1 MFSQD
6 ECLDRLQRGLEM
18 EEKLANSL
26 SRLCLESTP
35 PADLPEPA
43 RKRIFQI
50 LEILQRDT
58 LRHEQNIRNWLT
70 QLDQGELT
78 HE

>member
-26 SRLCLESTP
+26 SLLCLQS
-35 PADLPEPA
+35 ALPTDISEPA

-58 LRHEQNIRNWLT
+58 LRHEQNVRNWLT
-70 QLDQGELT
+70 RLDQGELP

>member
-1 MFSQD
+1 MFSQS

-26 SRLCLESTP
+26 SLLCLQSALP
-35 PADLPEPA
+35 MDIPDLA

-58 LRHEQNIRNWLT
+58 LRHEQNVKYWLT
-70 QLDQGELT
+70 RLEQGELT

>member
-6 ECLDRLQRGLEM
+6 ECIDRLRRGLEM

-26 SRLCLESTP
+26 SLLCLKSTLST
-35 PADLPEPA
+35 DIPEPT

-50 LEILQRDT
+50 LEILKHDT
-58 LRHEQNIRNWLT
+58 SRHEQNVRQWITRLE
-70 QLDQGELT
+70 QGELS